1 MPKEFEEAREMVDEE
16 QMKQSEE
23 LAGKVEEALEE
34 KNLDKEVD
42 IEFTSQYVQLTVN
55 GALLF
60 DSGKEKERD

>member
-1 MPKEFEEAREMVDEE
+1 MVDEE

-55 GALLF
+55 GAF
-60 DSGKEKERD
+60 AF